1 MYYDSYMNKI
11 DKQILTAREYEVL
24 KLIAEGLN
32 NHQIADVLAISIH
45 TVKAHVESI
54 YRKFNVHNK
63 VQTVIYAF
71 FNNYLDINDY

>member
-11 DKQILTAREYEVL
+11 DKQTLTAREYEVL
-24 KLIAEGLN
+24 KLIAKGLN
-32 NHQIADVLAISIH
+32 NHQIADILVVSIH

>member
-32 NHQIADVLAISIH
+32 NHQIADVLVISIH

-54 YRKFNVHNK
+54 YRKFNLHNK
-63 VQTVIYAF
+63 FQTVIYAF

>member
-32 NHQIADVLAISIH
+32 NHQIADVLVISIH